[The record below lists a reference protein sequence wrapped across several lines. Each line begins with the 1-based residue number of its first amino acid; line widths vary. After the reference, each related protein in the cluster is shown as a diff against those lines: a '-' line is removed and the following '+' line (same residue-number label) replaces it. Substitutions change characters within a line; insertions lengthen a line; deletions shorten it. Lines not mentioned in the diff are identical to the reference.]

1 MEMYNYMQLQF
12 LCPKN
17 IPEACVTVFIPKH
30 TPEALRR
37 VPDFERGSQNH
48 RSFTERGDSSD
59 EKGFDRQIHQLAR
72 GIVKHPDM
80 CEAVKHHSGA
90 NHPGAH
96 TMLQLLSE
104 EVLAHGLAG

>member
-1 MEMYNYMQLQF
+1 VLRF
-12 LCPKN
+12 LFPN
-17 IPEACVTVFIPKH
+17 IPLKLYDEFQILKGDRKTTGP
-30 TPEALRR
+30 
-37 VPDFERGSQNH
+37 
-48 RSFTERGDSSD
+48 FTERGDSSD